1 MRQPIKKQHLIDLL
15 KMKLKDDEKL
25 YIDFNTRTN
34 SDILMQ
40 VDKVWPVALSNDLIF
55 EVVITVEKE
64 FGWED
69 ELP

>member
-40 VDKVWPVALSNDLIF
+40 VDKVWPVALRNDLIF

>member
-40 VDKVWPVALSNDLIF
+40 ADKIWPVALSNDLIL